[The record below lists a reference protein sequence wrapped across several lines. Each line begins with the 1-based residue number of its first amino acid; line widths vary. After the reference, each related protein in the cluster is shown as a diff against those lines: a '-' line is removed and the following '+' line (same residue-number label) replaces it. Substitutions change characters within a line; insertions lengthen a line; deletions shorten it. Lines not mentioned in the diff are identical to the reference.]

1 VGFGDLAAKIRERGP
16 KTIVVVA
23 AEEGAVLAGVS
34 RAAEEGLARPT
45 LVGDRAAIE
54 RAASLEGID
63 VRGFPIEDAR
73 DAEGMVLTAM
83 RLVREGRADALMK
96 GRLSTPDLMRVAL
109 KHGLKRPG
117 RLLSHIA
124 LFEHPRFD
132 RLLAMTDGGLVPFP
146 TLGQRV
152 EIIRNAVEALRGL
165 GVAAPK
171 VAGLSSTEVPDEK
184 IPSSIEMAQLKAM
197 FAPGCELAGYG
208 EFDGPMDLFSALDT
222 RAAEIKELAGPVV
235 GRADILH
242 CPDVVAGNL
251 MGKAMLLFAE
261 GMRTGGCVLGGAVPI
276 VLLSRASTP
285 DDKYC
290 SIIAGLSCGAP

>member
-1 VGFGDLAAKIRERGP
+1 VGFGDLAARIRERGP
-16 KTIVVVA
+16 RTIVVVA
-23 AEEGAVLAGVS
+23 ADEGAVLAGVA
-34 RAAEEGLARPT
+34 RAAEDGLARPV

-54 RAASLEGID
+54 RVASLEGVD

-73 DAEGMVLTAM
+73 DAEEMVLTAM
-83 RLVREGRADALMK
+83 RLVREGRAEALMK

-109 KHGLKRPG
+109 SHGVKRPG

-152 EIIRNAVEALRGL
+152 EIIKNAVDALRGL
-165 GVAAPK
+165 GVATPRI
-171 VAGLSSTEVPDEK
+171 AGLSSTEVPDVK
-184 IPSSIEMAQLKAM
+184 IPSSIEMAQIKAM
-197 FAPGCELAGYG
+197 FAPGRELAGYG
-208 EFDGPMDLFSALDT
+208 EFDGPMDLFCALDA
-222 RAAEIKELAGPVV
+222 RAAEIKGLTGPVV

-242 CPDVVAGNL
+242 CPDVVAGNM

-261 GMRTGGCVLGGAVPI
+261 GMRTGGCVVGGAVPI
-276 VLLSRASTP
+276 VLLSRASSP

-290 SIIAGLSCGAP
+290 SIVAGLACTAR